1 MAGAQPTIGVLTL
14 DLHIEHS
21 HSLKDK
27 RQVVRSLKDRLRAK
41 FNVATAEIDH
51 QDSWQRAVVGV
62 ITLAGDRARVEQV
75 LQLAEREAANLLG
88 ADLVGSQIEY
98 L

>member
-1 MAGAQPTIGVLTL
+1 MSGTQPTIGVLTL

-27 RQVVRSLKDRLRAK
+27 RQVIRSLKDRLRSK

-62 ITLAGDRARVEQV
+62 VTLSGDRLRAEQT
-75 LQLAEREAANLLG
+75 LQLAEREAANILG
-88 ADLVGSQIEY
+88 ANLVGTQTEY

>member
-1 MAGAQPTIGVLTL
+1 MPASQPTIGVLTL
-14 DLHIEHS
+14 DLQIEHS

-27 RQVVRSLKDRLRAK
+27 RQVVRSLKDRLRSK

-51 QDSWQRAVVGV
+51 QDSWQRAVIAVV
-62 ITLAGDRARVEQV
+62 TVSGDHSRAEGV
-75 LQLAEREAANLLG
+75 LQLVEREAANLLG
-88 ADLVGSQIEY
+88 SYLVGTEVEY

>member
-1 MAGAQPTIGVLTL
+1 MSGTQPTIGVLTL
-14 DLHIEHS
+14 HLHVEHS

-27 RQVVRSLKDRLRAK
+27 RQVVRSLKDRLRSK

-51 QDSWQRAVVGV
+51 QESWQQAVIGV
-62 ITLAGDRARVEQV
+62 VTVSGDRGRVQQT
-75 LQLAEREAANLLG
+75 LQLAEREAAGLLG
-88 ADLVGSQIEY
+88 AILVGAQTEY

>member
-1 MAGAQPTIGVLTL
+1 VPGAQPTIGVLTL

-27 RQVVRSLKDRLRAK
+27 RQVIRSLKDRLRAK
-41 FNVATAEIDH
+41 FNIAAAEIDH
-51 QDSWQRAVVGV
+51 QDSWQRAVIGV
-62 ITLAGDRARVEQV
+62 VTVSGDRSRVEQL
-75 LQLAEREAANLLG
+75 LQLVEKEAANLLG
-88 ADLVGSQIEY
+88 AILVGADVEY

>member
-1 MAGAQPTIGVLTL
+1 MPGAQPTIGVLTL

-27 RQVVRSLKDRLRAK
+27 RQVIRSLKDRLRAK
-41 FNVATAEIDH
+41 FNIAAAEIDH
-51 QDSWQRAVVGV
+51 QDSWQRAVIGV
-62 ITLAGDRARVEQV
+62 VTVSGDRSRVEQL
-75 LQLAEREAANLLG
+75 LQLVEKEAANLLG
-88 ADLVGSQIEY
+88 AILVGADVEY

>member
-1 MAGAQPTIGVLTL
+1 MPGQPTIGVLTL

-27 RQVVRSLKDRLRAK
+27 RQVLRSLRDRLRGR

-51 QDSWQRAVVGV
+51 QDSWQRAVIAVV
-62 ITLAGDRARVEQV
+62 TLSGDRLYVEHT
-75 LQLAEREAANLLG
+75 LQLAEKEAANLLG
-88 ADLVGSQIEY
+88 ASLVAAEIEY